1 MASQTD
7 LLRKL
12 IREEVAL
19 AVRTEMKLA
28 MQELKPLMEGKV
40 KPSFSTSSTPLKS
53 SKSSLVESIKP
64 TARPQAKPAYVSTG
78 DPIADLL
85 NETKMG
91 MQPDEYRSIGN
102 FGAEDAQGF
111 GMRAMQD
118 FGPKQTMVVE
128 DVNAILQATRPAGSV
143 ESVQLPDAV
152 PDFSALMSSL
162 KSKGQ
167 I

>member
-28 MQELKPLMEGKV
+28 MQELKPLMEGRITPS
-40 KPSFSTSSTPLKS
+40 KPIS

-64 TARPQAKPAYVSTG
+64 TQKPQPRPQYVSTG
-78 DPIADLL
+78 DPLMDLL
-85 NETKMG
+85 NETKNA

-102 FGAEDAQGF
+102 FGAQDAQGF
-111 GMRAMQD
+111 GAQAMQD

-128 DVNAILQATRPAGSV
+128 DMSTILQATRPAGDV
-143 ESVQLPDAV
+143 AHVQLPDAV
-152 PDFSALMSSL
+152 PDFTNLMQSL
-162 KSKGQ
+162 KAKGQ

>member
-28 MQELKPLMEGKV
+28 MQELKPLMEGRITPS
-40 KPSFSTSSTPLKS
+40 KPVI

-64 TARPQAKPAYVSTG
+64 TQRQQSRPQYVSTG
-78 DPIADLL
+78 DPISDLL

-91 MQPDEYRSIGN
+91 MQADEYRSIGN
-102 FGAEDAQGF
+102 FGAQDAQGF
-111 GMRAMQD
+111 GMQAMQD

-128 DVNAILQATRPAGSV
+128 DMNSILQASRPAGSV
-143 ESVQLPDAV
+143 EAVQLADAV
-152 PDFSALMSSL
+152 PDYTGLMKSL
-162 KSKGQ
+162 KEKGA

>member
-1 MASQTD
+1 MAVSQSD

-19 AVRTEMKLA
+19 AIRTEMKLM
-28 MQELKPLMEGKV
+28 MQELKPLMEGRITPS
-40 KPSFSTSSTPLKS
+40 KPAS

-64 TARPQAKPAYVSTG
+64 TQKPQARPQYVSTG
-78 DPIADLL
+78 DPISDLL
-85 NETKMG
+85 NETRNA

-118 FGPKQTMVVE
+118 FGPKQTVVTE
-128 DVNAILQATRPAGSV
+128 NVSEILQAARPASDV
-143 ESVQLPDAV
+143 AHVQLPDAV
-152 PDFSALMSSL
+152 PDFTNLMQSL
-162 KSKGQ
+162 KAKGA

>member
-1 MASQTD
+1 MSTQLD
-7 LLRKL
+7 KLRQL

-19 AVRTEMKLA
+19 AVRTEIKVLV
-28 MQELKPLMEGKV
+28 QELKPLMEGRIT
-40 KPSFSTSSTPLKS
+40 PSKSTI

-64 TARPQAKPAYVSTG
+64 IQKQPTKSQYVSTG

-85 NETKMG
+85 NETKNA

-102 FGAEDAQGF
+102 FGAQDAQGF
-111 GMRAMQD
+111 GMQAMQD

-128 DVNAILQATRPAGSV
+128 DMNSILQASRPAGSV
-143 ESVQLPDAV
+143 EAVQLADAV
-152 PDFSALMSSL
+152 PDYTGLMKSL
-162 KSKGQ
+162 KEKGA

>member
-28 MQELKPLMEGKV
+28 MQELKPLMEGRITPS
-40 KPSFSTSSTPLKS
+40 KPVI

-64 TARPQAKPAYVSTG
+64 TQRQQPRPQYVSTG
-78 DPIADLL
+78 DPISDLL

-91 MQPDEYRSIGN
+91 MQADEYRSIGN
-102 FGAEDAQGF
+102 FGAQDAQGF
-111 GMRAMQD
+111 GMQAMQD

-128 DVNAILQATRPAGSV
+128 DMNSILQASRPAGSV
-143 ESVQLPDAV
+143 EAVQLADAV
-152 PDFSALMSSL
+152 PDYTGLMKSL
-162 KSKGQ
+162 KEKGA

>member
-1 MASQTD
+1 MATQTE

-19 AVRTEMKLA
+19 AVRTEVKL
-28 MQELKPLMEGKV
+28 MMSELKPLLEGRVTPSKSVSSTNSLRESV
-40 KPSFSTSSTPLKS
+40 KPVFKQQQRQQP
-53 SKSSLVESIKP
+53 I
-64 TARPQAKPAYVSTG
+64 STG

-85 NETKMG
+85 NETKNA

-118 FGPKQTMVVE
+118 FGTKQTVVTE
-128 DVNAILQATRPAGSV
+128 NVTDIIQAARPASDVTG
-143 ESVQLPDAV
+143 VQLPDAV
-152 PDFSALMSSL
+152 PNYTDLMNSL
-162 KSKGQ
+162 RSKGQ

>member
-28 MQELKPLMEGKV
+28 MQELKPLMEGRIT
-40 KPSFSTSSTPLKS
+40 PSKSTI

-64 TARPQAKPAYVSTG
+64 IQKQPTKSQYVSTG

-85 NETKMG
+85 NETKNA

-102 FGAEDAQGF
+102 FGAQDAQGF
-111 GMRAMQD
+111 GMQAMQD

-128 DVNAILQATRPAGSV
+128 DMNSILQASRPAGSV
-143 ESVQLPDAV
+143 EAVQLADAV
-152 PDFSALMSSL
+152 PDYTGLMKSL
-162 KSKGQ
+162 KEKGA